1 MSEPAASAETRGVKI
16 DVVPRFVSEQSEPDN
31 QRWLFAYRITISNTG
46 DEPVQLVSRHWIIT
60 NGNGI
65 VQNVQGAGVVGQQPR
80 MRPGEGFQYV
90 SACPLDTAVGTMHG
104 TYQMITD
111 GGEEFDAEVPM
122 FVLAD
127 PQALN

>member
-16 DVVPRFVSEQSEPDN
+16 DVVTRYVSEQSEPDN

>member
-1 MSEPAASAETRGVKI
+1 MSQAITEDIQVNVDTHFLPERSDPSQGLWLYVYHVTITNQSANE
-16 DVVPRFVSEQSEPDN
+16 
-31 QRWLFAYRITISNTG
+31 
-46 DEPVQLVSRHWIIT
+46 VQLMSRHWIIT

>member
-1 MSEPAASAETRGVKI
+1 VKI
-16 DVVPRFVSEQSEPDN
+16 DVVTRYVSEQSEPDN

>member
-16 DVVPRFVSEQSEPDN
+16 DVVPRYVSEQSEPDN